1 MKDVQ
6 ILVVEDN
13 DTDAELTMRALKKA
27 QVPSKAY
34 HVKDGV
40 EALDFLFATG
50 AYSHRQIE
58 NTPSVIMLDLKM
70 PKVNGF
76 DVLKIIKGD
85 KRTLMIPV
93 VVYTSSKQLEDI
105 KKCTKLGVNS
115 YVVKP
120 VDSDKFSKVVME
132 VGNYWLTVNQTL
144 KL

>member
-1 MKDVQ
+1 MKDVE

-13 DTDAELTMRALKKA
+13 ETDAELTLRALKKT
-27 QVPSKAY
+27 SLTNLIY

-50 AYSHRQIE
+50 AYSDRRIE
-58 NTPSVIMLDLKM
+58 NTPKVIMLDLKM

-85 KRTLMIPV
+85 NRTLMIPV
-93 VVYTSSKQLEDI
+93 VVYTSSKELEDI
-105 KKCTKLGVNS
+105 NKCNKLGVNS

-120 VDSDKFSKVVME
+120 VESDKFTKVVAE
-132 VGNYWLTVNQTL
+132 LGNYWMKINQTH
-144 KL
+144 K

>member
-1 MKDVQ
+1 MKDVE

-13 DTDAELTMRALKKA
+13 ETDAELTLRALKKTA
-27 QVPSKAY
+27 LTNLIY

-50 AYSHRQIE
+50 AYSDRRIE
-58 NTPSVIMLDLKM
+58 NTPKVIMLDLKM

-85 KRTLMIPV
+85 NRTLMIPV
-93 VVYTSSKQLEDI
+93 VVYTSSKELDDI
-105 KKCTKLGVNS
+105 NKCNKLGVNS

-120 VDSDKFSKVVME
+120 VESDKFTKVVAE
-132 VGNYWLTVNQTL
+132 LGNYWMKINQTH
-144 KL
+144 K

>member
-1 MKDVQ
+1 MKDVE

-13 DTDAELTMRALKKA
+13 ATDAELTLRALKKTGLTNL
-27 QVPSKAY
+27 VY

-50 AYSHRQIE
+50 AYASRNVE
-58 NTPSVIMLDLKM
+58 NTPKVIVLDLKM

-85 KRTLMIPV
+85 NRTLMIPV
-93 VVYTSSKQLEDI
+93 VIYTSSKEPEDI
-105 KKCTKLGVNS
+105 NKCNKLGVNS

-120 VDSDKFSKVVME
+120 VESDKFTHVVGE
-132 VGNYWLTVNQTL
+132 LGKYWMNVNQTL
-144 KL
+144 K

>member
-1 MKDVQ
+1 MKDIE

-13 DTDAELTMRALKKA
+13 LTDAELTMRALKKSA
-27 QVPSKAY
+27 LTNLVY

-50 AYSHRQIE
+50 AYASRQVE
-58 NTPSVIMLDLKM
+58 NTPKVIVLDLKM

-85 KRTLMIPV
+85 NRTLMIPV
-93 VVYTSSKQLEDI
+93 VVYTSSREVEDI
-105 KKCTKLGVNS
+105 IKCNKLGVNS

-120 VDSDKFSKVVME
+120 VESDKFTKVVAEM
-132 VGNYWLTVNQTL
+132 GNYWMTINQTQ
-144 KL
+144 K

>member
-1 MKDVQ
+1 MRDVE

-13 DTDAELTMRALKKA
+13 PTDAELTMRALNKA
-27 QVPSKAY
+27 AVSKLVC

-50 AYSHRQIE
+50 QYSSRKIE
-58 NTPSVIMLDLKM
+58 NTPKVIMLDLKM

-85 KRTLMIPV
+85 NRTMMIPV
-93 VVYTSSKQLEDI
+93 VVYTSSKEPGDI
-105 KKCTKLGVNS
+105 SKCTKLGVNS

-120 VDSDKFSKVVME
+120 VESDKFIKVVGEM
-132 VGNYWLTVNQTL
+132 GSYWLKVNQVL
-144 KL
+144 

>member
-1 MKDVQ
+1 MKDIE

-13 DTDAELTMRALKKA
+13 LTDAELTMRALKKSA
-27 QVPSKAY
+27 LTHLVY

-50 AYSHRQIE
+50 AYASRQVE
-58 NTPSVIMLDLKM
+58 NTPKVIVLDLKM

-85 KRTLMIPV
+85 NRTLMIPV
-93 VVYTSSKQLEDI
+93 VVYTSSREVEDI
-105 KKCTKLGVNS
+105 IKCNKLGVNS

-120 VDSDKFSKVVME
+120 VESDKFTKVVAEM
-132 VGNYWLTVNQTL
+132 GNYWMTINQTQ
-144 KL
+144 K